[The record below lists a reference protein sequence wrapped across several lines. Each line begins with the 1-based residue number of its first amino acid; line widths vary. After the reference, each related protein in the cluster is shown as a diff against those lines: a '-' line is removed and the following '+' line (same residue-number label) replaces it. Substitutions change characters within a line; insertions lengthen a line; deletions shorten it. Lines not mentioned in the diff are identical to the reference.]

1 MAGDEIDCH
10 LDSLIANALHIHG
23 SRALKITPTSLT
35 VSQLLGQTN
44 ERYTIP
50 PYQRRYSWLE
60 RQIGELIDDISLI
73 ESNDTHLLG
82 SIVCLAGA
90 HVADLNELEVVD
102 GQQRLTTVSILLVC
116 LKERLQLVGAAEQST
131 VSDIEKLS
139 VAKSMTGKETAK
151 IKLDSID
158 ANDYGTLASGEAG
171 AEVTNRSLAGAF
183 AFVRRWV
190 ADTSIEELK
199 RFWYRLANQA
209 IVIRLDVSNA
219 KDAFKLFETINNRG
233 LRLSHTDIIKNFL
246 LGNAARFG
254 EQQLTFARTNW
265 AKVVVNLDGTDS
277 DTFFRYYLT
286 AATNKRVTAGK
297 VVTQFKLLF
306 HTRVKE
312 AKNLPEQHLY
322 DSPDD
327 STGEESDANDE
338 GQGEEKVI
346 LITHAEP
353 TKAVPFKKF
362 VSALV
367 NYSRAYGEIVRAETG
382 DARVDRHL
390 LNLRMIKAA
399 QTYGFLM
406 HLRVNGCTDKNLR
419 AVLKITESFVL
430 RRHICKER
438 TNETETLFASMC
450 AIDPADPVSEIRAYY
465 RELCPSDE
473 KFMEDFA
480 NTSFPANLIE
490 RARYCLEQIE
500 LAGHGSYAE
509 LAVLG
514 GEHVHVE
521 HIIPQKIKTNAAK
534 DEFGDWVTYLGA
546 ASEAKHQRYISRIG
560 NMTLFAGALNIGAS
574 NNPFSR
580 KKHAYQESGIKLT
593 QSLCDYS
600 QFKFSQVEKRSELLA
615 KIAVGVWPRP

>member
-1 MAGDEIDCH
+1 M
-10 LDSLIANALHIHG
+10 
-23 SRALKITPTSLT
+23 KITPTSLT

-44 ERYTIP
+44 ERYIVP

-73 ESNDTHLLG
+73 ESDDTHLLG

-116 LKERLQLVGAAEQST
+116 LSERLQAEGAAEKST
-131 VSDIEKLS
+131 ISDIEKLS
-139 VAKSMTGKETAK
+139 VAKSINGKVAAK

-158 ANDYGTLASGEAG
+158 AKDYSALVGGNGEV
-171 AEVTNRSLAGAF
+171 ENKCLAGAF

-254 EQQLTFARTNW
+254 EQQLAYARTNW
-265 AKVVVNLDGTDS
+265 AKVVVNLDGIDS

-286 AATNKRVTAGK
+286 AVTTKRITAGK
-297 VVTQFKLLF
+297 VITQFKLLF

-312 AKNLPEQHLY
+312 AKSLPEQHLY
-322 DSPDD
+322 DSPDEPM
-327 STGEESDANDE
+327 GEEDDTGDE
-338 GQGEEKVI
+338 GQGEEKLI
-346 LITHAEP
+346 GITHADS

-362 VSALV
+362 VSNLV
-367 NYSRAYGEIVRAETG
+367 DYSRVYGEIVRATTG
-382 DARVDRHL
+382 DAKIDRHL
-390 LNLRMIKAA
+390 SNLKMIKAA

-419 AVLKITESFVL
+419 SVLKVTEGFVL

-438 TNETETLFASMC
+438 SNETETLFASMC
-450 AIDPADPVSEIRAYY
+450 SIDVDDPISEAKAYY

-473 KFMEDFA
+473 KFKENFA

-500 LAGHGSYAE
+500 LAEHGAHAE

-514 GEHVHVE
+514 GEDVHVE
-521 HIIPQKIKTNAAK
+521 HIIPQKIKTQAAK
-534 DEFGDWVTYLGA
+534 DEYGDWVTYLGA
-546 ASEAKHQRYISRIG
+546 ASEAKHQRYIARIG
-560 NMTLFAGALNIGAS
+560 NMTLFASVLNISAA

-580 KKHAYQESGIKLT
+580 KKHVYNQSGFKLT
-593 QSLCDYS
+593 KALCDYS
-600 QFKFSQVEKRSELLA
+600 QFKFPQVEKRSESLA
-615 KIAVGVWPRP
+615 TIAVGLWPRP

>member
-1 MAGDEIDCH
+1 M
-10 LDSLIANALHIHG
+10 
-23 SRALKITPTSLT
+23 KITPTSLT

-44 ERYTIP
+44 ERYIVP

-73 ESNDTHLLG
+73 EANDTHLLG
-82 SIVCLAGA
+82 SIVCLASG

-116 LKERLQLVGAAEQST
+116 LKERLQGEGAAEQST
-131 VSDIEKLS
+131 ISDIEKLS
-139 VAKSMTGKETAK
+139 VAKSMTGKVAAK

-158 ANDYGTLASGEAG
+158 AKDYGTLANGDAE
-171 AEVTNRSLAGAF
+171 AEVDNRSLAGAF
-183 AFVRRWV
+183 AFVRKWV
-190 ADTSIEELK
+190 ADTSIDELK

-233 LRLSHTDIIKNFL
+233 LRLSRTDIIKNFL
-246 LGNAARFG
+246 LGSAARFG
-254 EQQLTFARTNW
+254 EPQLAYARTNW

-286 AATNKRVTAGK
+286 AVTNKRITAGK

-312 AKNLPEQHLY
+312 AKSLPEQHLY
-322 DSPDD
+322 DSSDEAV
-327 STGEESDANDE
+327 GEENDVGDD
-338 GQGEEKVI
+338 GQGDEKVI
-346 LITHAEP
+346 LITHADP

-367 NYSRAYGEIVRAETG
+367 DYSRVYGEIVRARTG
-382 DARVDRHL
+382 DARIDRHL
-390 LNLRMIKAA
+390 SNLRMIKAA

-406 HLRVNGCTDKNLR
+406 HLRVNGCSDKNLR
-419 AVLKITESFVL
+419 AVLKITEGFVL

-438 TNETETLFASMC
+438 SNETETLFAGMC
-450 AIDPADPVSEIRAYY
+450 AVDAADPVSETRTYY
-465 RELCPSDE
+465 RDLCPSDE
-473 KFMEDFA
+473 KFKEDFA

-500 LAGHGSYAE
+500 LAGHGAHAE

-514 GEHVHVE
+514 GDDVHVE
-521 HIIPQKIKTNAAK
+521 HIIPQKIKTHAAK

-580 KKHAYQESGIKLT
+580 KKHAYKDSAIKLT
-593 QSLCDYS
+593 QSLCDYP
-600 QFKFSQVEKRSELLA
+600 QFKFPQVEKRSESLA
-615 KIAVGVWPRP
+615 TVAVGLWPRP

>member
-1 MAGDEIDCH
+1 M
-10 LDSLIANALHIHG
+10 
-23 SRALKITPTSLT
+23 KITPTSLT

-44 ERYTIP
+44 ERYIVP

-90 HVADLNELEVVD
+90 HIADLNELEVVD

-116 LKERLQLVGAAEQST
+116 LRERLQAEGAAEQST
-131 VSDIEKLS
+131 ISDIEKLS
-139 VAKSMTGKETAK
+139 VAKSMTGKVAAK

-158 ANDYGTLASGEAG
+158 AKDYSALASGDSEVQNKNL
-171 AEVTNRSLAGAF
+171 AEAF
-183 AFVRRWV
+183 AFVRKWV
-190 ADTSIEELK
+190 AGTSIDELK

-254 EQQLTFARTNW
+254 EQQLAHARTNW
-265 AKVVVNLDGTDS
+265 AKVVVNLDGIDS

-286 AATNKRVTAGK
+286 AVTTKRITAGK

-312 AKNLPEQHLY
+312 AKTLPEQHLY
-322 DSPDD
+322 DSSDE
-327 STGEESDANDE
+327 SIGEEGDVNGE
-338 GQGEEKVI
+338 GQAEEKVI
-346 LITHAEP
+346 LITHADP
-353 TKAVPFKKF
+353 KKAVPFKKF
-362 VSALV
+362 VGYLV
-367 NYSRAYGEIVRAETG
+367 DYSRVYGEIVRAATG
-382 DARVDRHL
+382 DARIDRHL
-390 LNLRMIKAA
+390 SNLKMIKAA

-419 AVLKITESFVL
+419 AVLKVTEGFVL

-438 TNETETLFASMC
+438 ANETETLFASMC
-450 AIDPADPVSEIRAYY
+450 SIDVDAPVSDTKAYY
-465 RELCPSDE
+465 SELCPSDE
-473 KFMEDFA
+473 KFKEDFA

-500 LAGHGSYAE
+500 MAKHGTHAE

-514 GEHVHVE
+514 GEDVHVE

-534 DEFGDWVTYLGA
+534 DEFGDWVSYLGA

-580 KKHAYQESGIKLT
+580 KKHAYKESGVKLT
-593 QSLCDYS
+593 QELCEYP
-600 QFKFSQVEKRSELLA
+600 QFKFPQVEKRSEALA
-615 KIAVGVWPRP
+615 SIAVGLWPKP

>member
-1 MAGDEIDCH
+1 M
-10 LDSLIANALHIHG
+10 
-23 SRALKITPTSLT
+23 KITPTSLT
-35 VSQLLGQTN
+35 VNQLLGQTN
-44 ERYTIP
+44 ERYIIP

-60 RQIGELIDDISLI
+60 RQIGELIDDISQI

-116 LKERLQLVGAAEQST
+116 LKERLQAEGAAQQSAI
-131 VSDIEKLS
+131 SDIEKLS
-139 VAKSMTGKETAK
+139 VAKSMTGKEAAK

-158 ANDYGTLASGEAG
+158 AKDYATLASGDNAL
-171 AEVTNRSLAGAF
+171 EVENKSLACAF

-190 ADTSIEELK
+190 ADTSVEELK

-254 EQQLTFARTNW
+254 EPQLAYARTNW

-286 AATNKRVTAGK
+286 AVTNKRVTAGK
-297 VVTQFKLLF
+297 VVTHFKLLF

-312 AKNLPEQHLY
+312 AKSLPEQHLY
-322 DSPDD
+322 DSPDEFV
-327 STGEESDANDE
+327 GEDGDGGDE
-338 GQGEEKVI
+338 AQGADNVI
-346 LITHAEP
+346 LIKHADAA
-353 TKAVPFKKF
+353 KAVSFKKF
-362 VSALV
+362 VATIV
-367 NYSRAYGEIVRAETG
+367 DYSRVYGEIVRAATG
-382 DARVDRHL
+382 DARIDRHL
-390 LNLRMIKAA
+390 SNLRMIKAA

-406 HLRVNGCTDKNLR
+406 HLRVNGCDDKTLR
-419 AVLKITESFVL
+419 AVLKITEGFVL

-438 TNETETLFASMC
+438 SNETETLFAGMC
-450 AIDPADPVSEIRAYY
+450 SIDASDPISSTKAHY

-473 KFMEDFA
+473 KFKEDFA

-500 LAGHGSYAE
+500 LAEHSAYAE

-514 GEHVHVE
+514 GEDVHVE
-521 HIIPQKIKTNAAK
+521 HIIPQKIKTHAAK
-534 DEFGDWVTYLGA
+534 DEFGDWVNYLGP

-560 NMTLFAGALNIGAS
+560 NMTLFAGFLNIGAT

-580 KKHAYQESGIKLT
+580 KKHAYKESGIKLT

-600 QFKFSQVEKRSELLA
+600 QFKFPQVEKRSEALA
-615 KIAVGVWPRP
+615 AIAVALWPRP